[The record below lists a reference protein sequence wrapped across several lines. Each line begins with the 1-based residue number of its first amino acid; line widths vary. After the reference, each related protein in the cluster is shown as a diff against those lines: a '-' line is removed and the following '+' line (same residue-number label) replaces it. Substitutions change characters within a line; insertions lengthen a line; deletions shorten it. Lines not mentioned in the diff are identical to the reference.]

1 MPITTIL
8 HTVNGTEQRANGTS
22 RGGRAYADTAPAN
35 SLGSNSGKTHSKGVN
50 LAELLKRTELKTV
63 PSAEGRRNRERS
75 TTTEANAMQ
84 FAQLEN
90 YKHHINVKNLQD
102 LLKYVTCR
110 KAADCGGGDLW
121 QSTTVNG
128 LQSTT
133 FGMDADL
140 AESVETRHRADGDAR
155 IVDDDQRL
163 QVIILLSVFF
173 AILLLIIVYTFIV
186 SFFM

>member
-8 HTVNGTEQRANGTS
+8 HTVNSTGQRGNGT
-22 RGGRAYADTAPAN
+22 RGGRAYADSAAAN
-35 SLGSNSGKTHSKGVN
+35 SLTNKAPSKGVN

-63 PSAEGRRNRERS
+63 SPEDRGSQKRS

-102 LLKYVTCR
+102 LLKYVTCH
-110 KAADCGGGDLW
+110 KANDCGRDFW
-121 QSTTVNG
+121 QSSTVEG
-128 LQSTT
+128 TQSTT
-133 FGMDADL
+133 FETDADL
-140 AESVETRHRADGDAR
+140 AESVQTRHREDGDAG
-155 IVDDDQRL
+155 IVEDDQRL

-173 AILLLIIVYTFIV
+173 AILLLTIVYTFIV

>member
-8 HTVNGTEQRANGTS
+8 HSVNGTGQRGNGTG
-22 RGGRAYADTAPAN
+22 RGGRAYADNAAVN
-35 SLGSNSGKTHSKGVN
+35 SLSNSSKAQSKGVN

-63 PSAEGRRNRERS
+63 SPVESRGSRKRS

-102 LLKYVTCR
+102 LLKYVTCH
-110 KAADCGGGDLW
+110 KATDCGGQGDLW
-121 QSTTVNG
+121 QSSTAEGT
-128 LQSTT
+128 QSTT
-133 FGMDADL
+133 FGTDADF
-140 AESVETRHRADGDAR
+140 AENVQTRHRADGDAG

-163 QVIILLSVFF
+163 QVIIFLSVFF